1 MTKECVLKAIKRT
14 DREVEL
20 AMETVRLYLKQELA
34 DCVYQREIGMNT
46 DRGYERGIKV
56 AYEVIS
62 DFQWDEE
69 R

>member
-34 DCVYQREIGMNT
+34 DCVYMREIGMNT

-56 AYEVIS
+56 AYEVVS

>member
-56 AYEVIS
+56 AYEVVS

>member
-20 AMETVRLYLKQELA
+20 AMETVRLYLKQVLA
-34 DCVYQREIGMNT
+34 DCVYQREIGMNC
-46 DRGYERGIKV
+46 DRSYERGIKV
-56 AYEVIS
+56 AYEVVS

>member
-1 MTKECVLKAIKRT
+1 MTKECVLKTIKRT

>member
-34 DCVYQREIGMNT
+34 DCVYHREIGMNT
-46 DRGYERGIKV
+46 DRGYERVIKV